1 MPGEQLPRDLVGD
14 ILCRLPL
21 KSLARFRAVCKEWN
35 TIWEDKSFSNYYLSR
50 TRPQFM
56 VATKYQTCSI
66 EINLD
71 EEDHVLSSIV
81 ERDITLE
88 YPCETHT
95 SLGYCDGFVLFCMQ
109 KKGFAIW
116 NPWVRQ
122 NKFIENHVEFDYCGI
137 GYDNL
142 TGYKIFGLKRFYNS
156 RGEDNYKVAIYECKS
171 DVWKFINDN
180 TGLEP
185 RRLIMLDNIV
195 SINGNLYF
203 VAIDTKTRESFLQ
216 CFDFSEDKF
225 KTICA
230 NLPIMEG
237 CYTGLLA
244 VFRGDRLSLLMH
256 SEEVDMKVEILVS
269 KQRVEKYGEVLEWI
283 SFMTVS
289 IPNFP
294 SLQPHIL
301 YPRPTYFVDSEK
313 RLFVCTFDE
322 AEHLCIYIV
331 KGDVLKKIPIDSVLV
346 DIFCTTY
353 MSYIPSFISI
363 PCVSREMS

>member
-1 MPGEQLPRDLVGD
+1 MPQQLPKDLIGD
-14 ILCRLPL
+14 ILCLLPL

-35 TIWEDKSFSNYYLSR
+35 TIWEDKSFSNHYLSR
-50 TRPQFM
+50 MRPQFM

-95 SLGYCDGFVLFCMQ
+95 SIGYCDGFVLFCMY

-122 NKFIENHVEFDYCGI
+122 NKFIENQEFDFCGI
-137 GYDNL
+137 GYDV
-142 TGYKIFGLKRFYNS
+142 TGYKIFGLMSFYDS
-156 RGEDNYKVAIYECKS
+156 SGEDNYKVAIYECKS
-171 DVWKFINDN
+171 EVWKFIND

-185 RRLIMLDNIV
+185 RRLIMQDNIV
-195 SINGNLYF
+195 SIKGNLY
-203 VAIDTKTRESFLQ
+203 VIAIDRKTRESFLQ
-216 CFDFSEDKF
+216 SFDFSEDQF

-230 NLPIMEG
+230 NLPSMEG
-237 CYTGLLA
+237 CFTGLLA
-244 VFRGDRLSLLMH
+244 VFRGDRVSLLMQ

-269 KQRVEKYGEVLEWI
+269 KQRVDEYGEVLVWI
-283 SFMTVS
+283 NFMTVS
-289 IPNFP
+289 IPDFP

-301 YPRPTYFVDSEK
+301 YPRPTYFVDGEK
-313 RLFVCTFDE
+313 RLFVCAFDE
-322 AEHLCIYIV
+322 TEHLCIYIV
-331 KGDVLKKIPIDSVLV
+331 KGDVLSKIPIDSVLG
-346 DIFCTTY
+346 DIFFTTY
-353 MSYIPSFISI
+353 MSYIPSFNSI
-363 PCVSREMS
+363 PCVSRESERFQ

>member
-1 MPGEQLPRDLVGD
+1 MPKQLPRDLVGD
-14 ILCRLPL
+14 ILCLLPL

-35 TIWEDKSFSNYYLSR
+35 SIWEDKSFSNHYLCR

-56 VATKYQTCSI
+56 VATAYQTFSI
-66 EINLD
+66 EIILN

-95 SLGYCDGFVLFCMQ
+95 SLGYCDGFLLFCMH

-122 NKFIENHVEFDYCGI
+122 NKFIENEEFKFCGI

-142 TGYKIFGLKRFYNS
+142 TGYKIFGLKSFYDS
-156 RGEDNYKVAIYECKS
+156 SGENNYKVAIYECRS
-171 DVWKFINDN
+171 DVWKFIND

-185 RRLIMLDNIV
+185 RRLIMQDNIV
-195 SINGNLYF
+195 SIKGNLY
-203 VAIDTKTRESFLQ
+203 VTAIDSKTRESFLQ
-216 CFDFSEDKF
+216 SFDFSEDKF
-225 KTICA
+225 KTICG
-230 NLPIMEG
+230 NLPSMEG
-237 CYTGLLA
+237 CYTGILA
-244 VFRGDRLSLLMH
+244 VFRGDRVSLLMQ

-269 KQRVEKYGEVLEWI
+269 KQRVDEYGEVLVWI
-283 SFMTVS
+283 NFMTVS

-294 SLQPHIL
+294 SLQPNIF
-301 YPRPTYFVDSEK
+301 YPRPTYFVDGEK

-322 AEHLCIYIV
+322 TEHLCIYIV
-331 KGDVLKKIPIDSVLV
+331 KGDVRSKIPIDYVF
-346 DIFCTTY
+346 DIFLTSY

-363 PCVSREMS
+363 PCVSKEMS